1 MIKVFRITFILLYS
15 VKLKH
20 TSYQT
25 NQLSRLYSSSK
36 NFCCSTRG
44 ASRRKNK
51 HEKIKFPT
59 IVPSLPF
66 SFSVRKWRGQRGIE
80 EKNNFSNNE
89 NYVDPNWIS
98 GFLDGEGCFHVSIY
112 KKSLNKKYYVKPQI
126 SIGIHRKDL
135 SILELIINNLG
146 VGKINYKHGLNS
158 VQLKVNSLDEI
169 ETVIAHLDKFPL
181 RTKKCADFLLF
192 KEVIHLIK
200 MKEHLTIKGVNKVV
214 ALKASMNR
222 NLSEKLI
229 KEFSPVDL
237 VDRPMVKTPDNFN
250 PFWLAGF
257 TAAEGSFYII
267 IQESQTNS
275 TGFKVILT
283 FQLTQHSRDEQLL
296 ISLIKYLGC
305 GAVSSDREFFRFRV
319 TKLYDIT
326 NKIIPFF
333 KKYPILGVKAK
344 DFKDWCL
351 VADMMNK
358 KKHLTEE
365 GLEEIQKIKET
376 MNKKKD

>member
-1 MIKVFRITFILLYS
+1 MFYS

-25 NQLSRLYSSSK
+25 NQLNKFYSSSS
-36 NFCCSTRG
+36 NFCCSTT
-44 ASRRKNK
+44 SRRKIK
-51 HEKIKFPT
+51 HEKNIFPT
-59 IVPSLPF
+59 FVPSLPF
-66 SFSVRKWRGQRGIE
+66 SFSVTQWRGQSGIE
-80 EKNNFSNNE
+80 KKNNFSKNE
-89 NYVDPNWIS
+89 DYVNPNWIS

-112 KKSLNKKYYVKPQI
+112 MKSLNKKYYVKPQI
-126 SIGIHRKDL
+126 SIGLHLKDIA
-135 SILELIINNLG
+135 ILKLIINNLG
-146 VGKINYKHGLNS
+146 VGKINNKHGLNS

-169 ETVIAHLDKFPL
+169 ETVIAHLEKFPL
-181 RTKKCADFLLF
+181 ITKKCADFLLF

-200 MKEHLTIKGVNKVV
+200 MKEHLTLEGFNKIV

-222 NLSEKLI
+222 DLSEKLI
-229 KEFSPVDL
+229 KEFSPVDQ
-237 VDRPMVKTPDNFN
+237 VDRPIIKTPDNFN

-267 IQESQTNS
+267 IQEFKTNS
-275 TGFKVILT
+275 TSFKVILT

-296 ISLIKYLGC
+296 ISLTKYLDC
-305 GAVSSDREFFRFRV
+305 GAVSSDREFSRFRV

-333 KKYPILGVKAK
+333 NKYPILGVKAK

-358 KKHLTEE
+358 KKHLTED
-365 GLEEIQKIKET
+365 GLEEIKIIKDR
-376 MNKKKD
+376 MKKNPRMVP